1 MHLQTTLILFSIC
14 FFTSTKSKGLNANQ
28 LAHVKEMHWYIINDH
43 DILQKV
49 LKKFDIKE
57 EYDYNPT
64 EEKGERLDK
73 ILNFLVEVNKWGDDK
88 NVEKLD
94 INDVKRILTQLNKF
108 SSYKYGLLYEEDFRN
123 FMNNNINI
131 FLIES
136 KVTLNNEDMVKI
148 KMAIRYLINDINKNR
163 NWDYYDLGDVLLIV
177 LKYKAECNKTKF
189 GEINDD
195 VIHDKLNDI
204 SKYYKAND
212 FKAFHGE

>member
-1 MHLQTTLILFSIC
+1 MHLKTILIICSVC
-14 FFTSTKSKGLNANQ
+14 FFTGTMSNGLNAKQ
-28 LAHVKEMHWYIINDH
+28 IRFFQKLIWHYGDIRMINH
-43 DILQKV
+43 T
-49 LKKFDIKE
+49 LKCTGVNEIYKC
-57 EYDYNPT
+57 YNT
-64 EEKGERLDK
+64 HEEKGERLDK